1 MSDEPARPEPGSP
14 AEPAQ
19 PTAPARPAE
28 PITPP
33 DPNRRRFF
41 RQFAGDV
48 MTSVGSVIGAAQL
61 LQQESAQAARELLGD
76 PEAVDAG
83 GAAPGAGVPA
93 ATERPPEERA
103 AGAGF
108 RAPMRWDGD
117 VCRVVDQR
125 RLPDVL
131 VDIEVR
137 GGGDGVAAIRDE
149 AIVGS
154 PAQAQLGAVT
164 LALAAGKLRTHRPFA
179 RRATIRGAANAL
191 RNVRPG
197 SAAML
202 ATVARMLV
210 VEDRLGIDADG
221 DTIAAALRAEAEAII
236 ADASAAHGV
245 LVTLAI
251 GVLDGI
257 RGDGEAP
264 LRLLTIGSTGAM
276 GGGQY
281 GTALSA
287 IIAAH
292 HADRPVEALVAETR
306 PGFDG
311 SRIAAWELHEAGVPH
326 AVVTDAAAPGRIAA
340 GEVDAVLVGADRV
353 AANGDVVA
361 IAGTYPLALAASAA
375 GIPFIV
381 CVASIVLDG
390 ALADGASAEI
400 EDGRPGPVLAAAGT
414 RVAPEGTRIR
424 NPVQDLTPASLVTA
438 IVTEHGALRPPFG
451 TSIAAVLPAP
461 EAAEVPEAGGEPST
475 PIPPADPAP
484 STAEAVG

>member
-1 MSDEPARPEPGSP
+1 MADEPLRTDPGSP

-28 PITPP
+28 SITPP
-33 DPNRRRFF
+33 DPTRRRFF

-48 MTSVGSVIGAAQL
+48 MSSMGSVIGAAQL

-76 PEAVDAG
+76 AEAVDAAG
-83 GAAPGAGVPA
+83 GVPA
-93 ATERPPEERA
+93 AVVPAAIAGPREEPA

-108 RAPMRWDGD
+108 RAPMRWDGEL
-117 VCRVVDQR
+117 CLVVDQR

-149 AIVGS
+149 AITGS
-154 PAQAQLGAVT
+154 SAQAQLGAVT
-164 LALAAGKLRTHRPFA
+164 IALTAGKLLTHRPFA

-202 ATVARMLV
+202 ATVNRMLV
-210 VEDRLGIDADG
+210 VEDRLGIDSDG
-221 DTIAAALRAEAEAII
+221 ETIAAALRAEAEAVI

-245 LVTLAI
+245 LVSHALAALH
-251 GVLDGI
+251 GL

-264 LRLLTIGSTGAM
+264 LRVLTIGSTGAM

-292 HADRPVEALVAETR
+292 HADRPIEALVAETR
-306 PGFDG
+306 PGFEG

-353 AANGDVVA
+353 VANGDVVA

-381 CVASIVLDG
+381 CVASIAIDA
-390 ALADGASAEI
+390 ALPDGASAEL

-424 NPVQDLTPASLVTA
+424 NPVQDLTPASLVNS
-438 IVTEHGALRPPFG
+438 IVTEHGALQPPFAS
-451 TSIAAVLPAP
+451 SIAAVLPPPVAAAEP
-461 EAAEVPEAGGEPST
+461 EAS
-475 PIPPADPAP
+475 PAP
-484 STAEAVG
+484 TDAAPSAAKAVG